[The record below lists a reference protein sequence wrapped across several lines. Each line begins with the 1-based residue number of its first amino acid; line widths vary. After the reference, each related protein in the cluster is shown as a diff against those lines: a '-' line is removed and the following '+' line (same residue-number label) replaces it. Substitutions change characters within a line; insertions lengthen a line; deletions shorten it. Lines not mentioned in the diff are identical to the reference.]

1 MRPDHG
7 GISGAPSGIGETL
20 EGGGAPGIS
29 RLVLPAADLWA
40 HECRACATPGRLA
53 IVRSTSCRSAGI
65 DKGLGRGPH
74 PHNDVHRYATGRTAG
89 HVRGRG
95 LTRGRHVLAGVDLPD
110 QPADG
115 RARDG
120 TAGME
125 QAEVAD
131 FHKTIGQDMG
141 EEPAEKLH
149 DVELGGAGAGT
160 ADFPVGEGDSTVLE
174 AYDAAV
180 GDGNPEDVGG
190 EVGEGGMAMVIGLT
204 VDVPRDG
211 PHLGIDVLQQSGLA
225 HLFFEERTVDR
236 GEGFDG
242 DKEVGAGRA
251 PSGAVLREAPA
262 RNDVVDM
269 GVVLQLPAPG
279 VQDPGE
285 PREVCPDEALVVGQP
300 FEGRC

>member
-1 MRPDHG
+1 M
-7 GISGAPSGIGETL
+7 
-20 EGGGAPGIS
+20 
-29 RLVLPAADLWA
+29 DL
-40 HECRACATPGRLA
+40 L
-53 IVRSTSCRSAGI
+53 
-65 DKGLGRGPH
+65 DK
-74 PHNDVHRYATGRTAG
+74 
-89 HVRGRG
+89 
-95 LTRGRHVLAGVDLPD
+95 
-110 QPADG
+110 PADG
-115 RARDG
+115 RERDG
-120 TAGME
+120 TADME

-131 FHKTIGQDMG
+131 FHTTIGQDML
-141 EEPAEKLH
+141 EEAAEKLH
-149 DVELGGAGAGT
+149 DVEVGGAGAGT
-160 ADFPVGEGDSTVLE
+160 ADFPVGESDGTVLE

-190 EVGEGGMAMVIGLT
+190 EGGEGGMARVIGLT

-242 DKEVGAGRA
+242 DKEVGAGRV
-251 PSGAVLREAPA
+251 PSGAVLREAFA

-279 VQDPGE
+279 VQDLGE
-285 PREVCPDEALVVGQP
+285 SREVCPDEALVVGQP